1 MKNALFA
8 KDQEDVSPGSQTKL
22 EYLVVSEILSY
33 CNRTNMETDVG
44 TTTIIYS
51 AVLQLANAMDVLI
64 PLGPKDEQGIRKV
77 ICAYE
82 RNRVLFEALCIT
94 QLKMRNP

>member
-1 MKNALFA
+1 MHCLSKRP
-8 KDQEDVSPGSQTKL
+8 EDVSPGSQTEL

-33 CNRTNMETDVG
+33 CNRTNMETDIG

-51 AVLQLANAMDVLI
+51 AVLQLENAMDVLI
-64 PLGPKDEQGIRKV
+64 PLGPKDEQRIRKV
-77 ICAYE
+77 ISAYE
-82 RNRVLFEALCIT
+82 RNRALFEALSIT